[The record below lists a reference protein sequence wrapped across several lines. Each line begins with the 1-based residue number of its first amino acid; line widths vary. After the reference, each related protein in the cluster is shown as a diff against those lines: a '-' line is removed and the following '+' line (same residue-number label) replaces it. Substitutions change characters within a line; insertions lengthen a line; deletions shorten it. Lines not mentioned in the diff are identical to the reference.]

1 MPTVRPEVRPFFQ
14 AQSSTWG
21 YVVHDGQ
28 AAAVIDPALEFD
40 VASGRIGTQSAM
52 EMLAYLRGRNLGVQ
66 WILETHA
73 HADHP
78 TAAAWL
84 RERVGGRI
92 AIGEGI
98 RSVQAAFRDLL
109 DLGPDFPVDGSQFD
123 KLFDAGER
131 LQAGSLE
138 AAVIPTPGHTPDS
151 VSYLFG
157 DALFVGDTIFM
168 PDSGSA
174 RCDFPGGDA
183 RSLYASV
190 QQLYLLPGAT
200 RVFACHDYRPGGR
213 EARCES
219 SIDEQRRQNIHL
231 QQVTTEE
238 EFVALRTRRDA
249 GLAVPARLYPSLQ
262 VNLRA
267 GMLPPPAANGRRYI
281 KIPLTEGEP
290 AGT

>member
-21 YVVHDGQ
+21 YVVHDAR

-40 VASGRIGTQSAM
+40 MASGRIGTQSATA
-52 EMLAYLRGRNLGVQ
+52 MLAYLREKNLGVQ

-131 LQAGSLE
+131 FQAGSLE
-138 AAVIPTPGHTPDS
+138 ALVIATPGHTPDS
-151 VSYLFG
+151 LSYLFG

-174 RCDFPGGDA
+174 RCDFPGGNA

-190 QQLYLLPGAT
+190 QQLYQLPGAT
-200 RVFACHDYRPGGR
+200 RVFACHDYQPGGR

-219 SIDEQRRQNIHL
+219 SIDEQRRHNVHL

-281 KIPLTEGEP
+281 RIPLAEEAPEG
-290 AGT
+290 A

>member
-1 MPTVRPEVRPFFQ
+1 MRPEVRPFFQ

-21 YVVHDGQ
+21 YVLHDGQ

-40 VASGRIGTQSAM
+40 VASGRIGTQSVT
-52 EMLAYLRGRNLGVQ
+52 EMLAYLRAKKLDVQ

-84 RERVGGRI
+84 RERAGGRI
-92 AIGEGI
+92 AIGAGI
-98 RSVQAAFRDLL
+98 RDVQAAFRDLL

-131 LQAGSLE
+131 FRTGALE
-138 AAVIPTPGHTPDS
+138 AVVIATPGHTPDS

-200 RVFACHDYRPGGR
+200 RVFACHDYQPGGR

-219 SIDEQRRQNIHL
+219 SIDEQRGQNIHL
-231 QQVTTEE
+231 QQATTEQ
-238 EFVALRTRRDA
+238 EFVALRTARDA

-267 GMLPPPAANGRRYI
+267 GMLPPRSANGRRYI
-281 KIPLTEGEP
+281 KIPLAEGEP
-290 AGT
+290 EGT